1 MADPK
6 DLTPSGDIP
15 VGDNAAPATPPAE
28 TPAATTTPAADGTAM
43 VDPKKAAES
52 ANAFWKDL
60 NKNIPMADVLFQS
73 GVTVAAP
80 PSAEAGLRKVGLAVK
95 GGVVRNDYEIGGSSI
110 LLNSDRVIINSRASH
125 TIVAGA
131 EGVALTSPSKVNIDA
146 DDSVT
151 IFGSN
156 GFFLGIPNKGEPYEE
171 NSYPPP
177 EVKLKEGVTIVKGV
191 PTKAMPTNNSAYEP
205 IVLGLKL
212 ANWLDD
218 LLQVI
223 RNAQILTPT
232 GLGAFRE
239 DTQFDLSALSSR
251 IKEMLSTYAYVDG
264 WSHETPDTDLLG
276 KAPTKVTKPKTSIK
290 VNLTLNV
297 QDTRVQEDPNSTKA
311 GYYNGDT
318 KASDG
323 LSLIS
328 F

>member
-15 VGDNAAPATPPAE
+15 VGDNTAT
-28 TPAATTTPAADGTAM
+28 TPTTDTATTATTTTPAASGNTM
-43 VDPKKAAES
+43 VDPATAAKS

-60 NKNIPMADVLFQS
+60 NKNIPMEDVLYQS

-80 PSAEAGLRKVGLAVK
+80 PSPEAGLRKVGLAVK

-110 LLNSDRVIINSRASH
+110 LINSDRVIINSRASH

-151 IFGSN
+151 VFGSN

-171 NSYPPP
+171 NSYPAP
-177 EVKLKEGVTIVKGV
+177 EVKLKEGVTIKKGV

-212 ANWLDD
+212 AN
-218 LLQVI
+218 
-223 RNAQILTPT
+223 
-232 GLGAFRE
+232 
-239 DTQFDLSALSSR
+239 
-251 IKEMLSTYAYVDG
+251 
-264 WSHETPDTDLLG
+264 
-276 KAPTKVTKPKTSIK
+276 
-290 VNLTLNV
+290 
-297 QDTRVQEDPNSTKA
+297 
-311 GYYNGDT
+311 
-318 KASDG
+318 
-323 LSLIS
+323 
-328 F
+328 

>member
-6 DLTPSGDIP
+6 ELTPSGELPIA
-15 VGDNAAPATPPAE
+15 GGTTGSAAGTGNAVDPAT
-28 TPAATTTPAADGTAM
+28 AAAA
-43 VDPKKAAES
+43 
-52 ANAFWKDL
+52 ANTFWKDL
-60 NKNIPMADVLFQS
+60 NKNIPMADVLYQS
-73 GVTVAAP
+73 GVAVAAP
-80 PSAEAGLRKVGLAVK
+80 PSPEAGLRKVGLAVK

-125 TIVAGA
+125 TIIAGA

-151 IFGSN
+151 VFGSN

-171 NSYPPP
+171 NSYPPIGM
-177 EVKLKEGVTIVKGV
+177 KIEGVTLKKGV
-191 PTKAMPTNNSAYEP
+191 PTKGMPTNNSAYEP

-218 LLQVI
+218 LLQVM

-239 DTQFDLSALSSR
+239 DTQWDLSALSSR

-264 WSHETPDTDLLG
+264 WSHEAPDTDLLG
-276 KAPTKVTKPKTSIK
+276 KAPVEVTKPKTSIN
-290 VNLTLNV
+290 VNLTV
-297 QDTRVQEDPNSTKA
+297 QVSDTRVTEDPNATKA
-311 GYYNGDT
+311 GFYTGN
-318 KASDG
+318 DG
-323 LSLIS
+323 TTGINLIN